1 MIIFA
6 HDLLGFE
13 PSDISIFI
21 QENKIN
27 NTYIYTMEIK
37 IQINENDVLSQFIG
51 RLDTAASQ
59 QAATDMEPLMANAD
73 KAIEIDCS
81 QLEFISSS
89 GLRLFLSLRK
99 QTIAKGGKVILSGM
113 TPEVKQVFSITG
125 FFSLFE
131 FK

>member
-1 MIIFA
+1 
-6 HDLLGFE
+6 
-13 PSDISIFI
+13 
-21 QENKIN
+21 
-27 NTYIYTMEIK
+27 MEINIK
-37 IQINENDVLSQFIG
+37 IGEQEVNAKLIG

-59 QAATDMEPLMANAD
+59 QASIDMEPLMTNAD
-73 KAIEIDCS
+73 KCIVLDCS
-81 QLEFISSS
+81 GLEFISSS

-99 QTIAKGGKVILSGM
+99 QTIAKGGKVVITGM